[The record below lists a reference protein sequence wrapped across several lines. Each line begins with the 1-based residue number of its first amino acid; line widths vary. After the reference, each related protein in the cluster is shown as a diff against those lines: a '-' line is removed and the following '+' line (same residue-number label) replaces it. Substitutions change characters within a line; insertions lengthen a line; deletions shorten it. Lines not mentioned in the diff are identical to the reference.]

1 MTTPHNARREQPS
14 TYVVQ
19 DRSDE
24 EELRRLQVHD
34 KMFTTL
40 MGGVLPEQPDSGAW
54 RRVLDVGCGPGGW
67 LIELARTSPDMT
79 LLIGV
84 DASHLMV
91 EYARAQAEAQGVS
104 DRVEFHVMDALRF
117 LEFPADFFDLVNQ
130 RAGMSWL
137 RTWDWGK
144 LLQECIR
151 VARPGGVIRVV
162 EGDVMPQTTSPA
174 LAQIADLGIAACYQ
188 AGHLFTRDTESVRKA
203 LPALLSKYSVERVQT
218 RAHALDCRAG
228 TQGWQDL
235 FADMKHGMRTALPFL
250 RKWTHVPENYE
261 EISQQALDE
270 MQQADFA
277 ATWHWV
283 TAWGDAPADKERAGF
298 FSTMR

>member
-1 MTTPHNARREQPS
+1 MATSGDARREQPN

-24 EELRRLQVHD
+24 EELHRLLVHER
-34 KMFTTL
+34 MFTTL
-40 MGGVLPEQPDSGAW
+40 MGGVLPEQLDPGAW

-67 LIELARTSPDMT
+67 LIEVARRYPEIT

-91 EYARAQAEAQGVS
+91 EYARAQAEMQGVS
-104 DRVEFHVMDALRF
+104 DRVEFHVMDALRI

-144 LLQECIR
+144 LLQEYIR
-151 VARPGGVIRVV
+151 VAHPAGVIRVV
-162 EGDVMPQTTSPA
+162 EGDVMPETTSPA
-174 LAQIADLGIAACYQ
+174 LTQIGELGVAACYQ
-188 AGHLFTRDTESVRKA
+188 AGHLFAREKESMRKT
-203 LPALLSKYSVERVQT
+203 LPALLSRYSIEHVQART
-218 RAHALDCRAG
+218 SALAYHAG
-228 TQGWQDL
+228 TEAWGDL

-250 RKWTHVPENYE
+250 RKWTHVPEDYE
-261 EISQQALDE
+261 ELSQQALDE

-277 ATWHWV
+277 ATWHMI
-283 TAWGDAPADKERAGF
+283 TAWGTVPADKEQIGF
-298 FSTMR
+298 FSTVR